1 MKLFPKSL
9 LATIFVLVL
18 SYWAIKSLFVPGFFP
33 SHDDTAPARVYEMAK
48 ALSYGQFPVRW
59 VPDLGYGFGYPLF
72 NFYAPLPYYIGGFFN
87 LAGFSSIASTKIMFT
102 IGILLAGISMYF
114 LIREVVGNIAAL
126 VSGIIYLYS
135 PYHAVNIYVR
145 GAVDEY
151 YAYGFLPLFFLGIY
165 KIIAKKEFKK
175 GILIGSLGFAGILLS
190 HNILGL
196 ITGYFIAVGLVFYF
210 IWSLL
215 RRKSFQVFYILL
227 GTVSLGFGLSSFFI
241 VPALVEKNY
250 TQVEKLTQNGSD
262 FHNHFVYLDQLWNS
276 PWGYGGS
283 TSGRED
289 GMSFKIGK
297 LHLLFG
303 LASFVLFLFFLR
315 KTMHKNGLSYLSYSS
330 IVVLIISVFLMLAPS
345 SFVWELLPGFPYIQY
360 PWRFL
365 NFVIFSLSMLASF
378 IFLPLKKPYLSVA
391 AAAGII
397 FLILWF
403 NIKYFV
409 PREYLSLQDEDY
421 TSSLNLR
428 YKISKVSDEYLPT
441 LFPPVIA
448 PSETAQE
455 SLSSTLGVVVKTDV
469 DYPTFKKYELRV
481 SQPTSLVTNIA
492 FFPGWQAFI
501 DGKKVNI
508 LDNRGRIELPLPS
521 GQSQL
526 TLIFK
531 DTLVR
536 IVANTISVFSIFLLV
551 YVSLF
556 WKGLSYGKKKFE
568 QN

>member
-1 MKLFPKSL
+1 MKLSLKSL
-9 LATIFVLVL
+9 LATIFILVF
-18 SYWAIKSLFVPGFFP
+18 SYWAVKSLFVPGFFP
-33 SHDDTAPARVYEMAK
+33 SHDDTAPARVYEMAR

-72 NFYAPLPYYIGGFFN
+72 NFYAPLPYYVGGLFN
-87 LAGFSSIASTKIMFT
+87 LVGFSSITSTKIMFA
-102 IGILLAGISMYF
+102 IGILLAGVSMYF
-114 LIREVVGNIAAL
+114 LIREVIGDIAAV

-165 KIIAKKEFKK
+165 KIIAKKELKK

-196 ITGYFIAVGLVFYF
+196 ITGYFIAVGLIFYF
-210 IWSLL
+210 LL
-215 RRKSFQVFYILL
+215 ILFRRRSVQVFYALL
-227 GTVSLGFGLSSFFI
+227 GTVLLGFGLSSFFI
-241 VPALVEKNY
+241 MPALVEKNY
-250 TQVEKLTQNGSD
+250 TRVEKLTENGSD

-297 LHLLFG
+297 FHLLFG
-303 LASFVLFLFFLR
+303 LAGFILFLFFLR
-315 KTMHKNGLSYLSYSS
+315 KTMHKSGLSYLSYLS
-330 IVVLIISVFLMLAPS
+330 VVGLIISIFLMLAPS
-345 SFVWELLPGFPYIQY
+345 SFIWELLPGFPYIQY

-365 NFVIFSLSMLASF
+365 NFAIFGLSVLASF
-378 IFLPLKKPYLSVA
+378 IFLPLKKPYFSVA
-391 AAAGII
+391 AAAGMI

-403 NIKYFV
+403 NVKYFV

-428 YKISKVSDEYLPT
+428 YKISKISDEYLPA
-441 LFPPVIA
+441 LFPPVTS
-448 PSETAQE
+448 PSEAVRE
-455 SLSSTLGVVVKTDV
+455 SLSPTLAVAIKTDV
-469 DYPTFKKYELRV
+469 DYPTFKKYELQV

-501 DGKKVNI
+501 DGKKINT
-508 LDNRGRIELPLPS
+508 LDNRGRIELSLPA
-521 GQSQL
+521 GQLQL
-526 TLIFK
+526 ILIFK
-531 DTLVR
+531 DTPLR

-556 WKGLSYGKKKFE
+556 WKGISYGKKKFE